1 MDLGEYFPCL
11 NVKDLAA
18 SMAFYK
24 KLNFKVTGDHTDEG
38 WAVLQHNNMV
48 LCLYQGH
55 IINNLINFRGGDIPS
70 IVKEGTEAGLDFSRP
85 AEQEADGSW
94 GAEIIDPDG
103 NVIYFNTFPD
113 ERETYLKDGKLIDY

>member
-18 SMAFYK
+18 SIAFYK
-24 KLNFKVTGDHTDEG
+24 KLNFKVTGDHIDEG

-70 IVKEGTEAGLDFSRP
+70 IVKEGTAAGLDFSKP

-94 GAEIIDPDG
+94 GAEIADPDG
-103 NVIYFNTFPD
+103 NIIYFNTFPD
-113 ERETYLKDGKLIDY
+113 EREAYLKDGKLIDY